1 MSFTPQIRLDQNTSF
16 LKTSR
21 HYQAVVDIDVI
32 VEKPDRRK
40 YIITCAALYC
50 ILAPHDNE
58 QQDMM
63 LKLSKSKML
72 DETPV
77 YCDLLR
83 LFLSKELINFQALL
97 DQYGKELL
105 GFEVFSQET
114 AHGKKCWSELNTRAV
129 EHVSVA
135 ATAASLSIDR

>member
-1 MSFTPQIRLDQNTSF
+1 MFALLPITKLGTLWICINELFYLKRLQIRLDQNTSF

-21 HYQAVVDIDVI
+21 HYQAVVDIDAI
-32 VEKPDRRK
+32 VAQPERRK

-63 LKLSKSKML
+63 HKLSKSKLL

-77 YCDLLR
+77 Y
-83 LFLSKELINFQALL
+83 K
-97 DQYGKELL
+97 
-105 GFEVFSQET
+105 
-114 AHGKKCWSELNTRAV
+114 
-129 EHVSVA
+129 
-135 ATAASLSIDR
+135 